1 MEPRR
6 LKPSDSGVRALSIDS
21 NPLASIIGRA
31 KTVEIGEPTLE
42 ELRSLHARLST
53 NLDDVALGGTYI
65 TKTSFAF
72 APNIPNR
79 AKWYSDSAFD
89 ELCHIKALLAGL
101 KSEDAQ
107 NVAKVALSRMAVQ
120 ASFQDSETRYK
131 SVPRQVLRHE
141 TLRRYLRE
149 LEVVVHTIR
158 CNSLVTRFGISSF
171 IEADFR
177 NISKETL
184 PDGSVDLIVTS
195 PPYGN
200 ATDYHLYHRF
210 RLLWLDFDPAV
221 LSKVEIGS
229 HLRHQREGSGFRS
242 YLADLKQSVAMM
254 ARALRPGRY
263 AVIVLGD
270 SIYGGQ
276 RYDPVVALT
285 PKLSE
290 LGFELCGVIERP
302 IHSIRRSFVHAARR
316 AISERLLVLR
326 KFPSTSRIT
335 LMPPPYRLWS
345 YEGYIRLRE
354 AGLPTEGEYL
364 QDPNGPLEVGGSA
377 VDAERLRG
385 LVFSHSIA
393 LAGMQPELTW
403 QAILENGT
411 TANGSTRKDPKY
423 ATHGIHPYK
432 GKYYPQLARGL
443 INLIGL
449 QEGMTLLDPFCGSGT
464 TLLEG
469 YLNGLSVFGCDMHP
483 LAVLIA
489 RAKIESLEADP
500 WTLQTSVA
508 KLLQKIH
515 DGPRYDANDVSEFA
529 PSCLDEI
536 TRWFPDLVIGKINW
550 LLKTIRQ
557 ETKEPIR
564 QLLEVI
570 LSSIIRDV
578 SHQEPS
584 DLRIRYRIN
593 SISDADVFGLYETRL
608 RLRFDRIRKFWNVR
622 SFAPGRFYRAHIAQG
637 DNRELGALEKLG
649 LSDGFIDAVVTSPPY
664 AMALPYIVTD
674 RLSLLVLLGIS
685 SADRR
690 PLELGLMGS
699 REITTG
705 EYRDIMEKT
714 NWFSELTPAG
724 VLVIERLKR
733 RLAKDETAG
742 FRRRNMPAL
751 MARYLMGMRRALSN
765 SYRVCKAGAEAMIV
779 IGDSKTQMA
788 ASVIRIPTTDLIE
801 DIAKSVGFEPM
812 ERFPIS
818 VTRENMLHQKHS
830 IKDNV
835 VLRFRKPRA
844 STALPEPKPAV

>member
-1 MEPRR
+1 VREGNWYSIPLGEVEPRR

-149 LEVVVHTIR
+149 LEVVLHTIR
-158 CNSLVTRFGISSF
+158 RNSLVTRFGISSF

-423 ATHGIHPYK
+423 ATHGIHP
-432 GKYYPQLARGL
+432 
-443 INLIGL
+443 
-449 QEGMTLLDPFCGSGT
+449 
-464 TLLEG
+464 
-469 YLNGLSVFGCDMHP
+469 
-483 LAVLIA
+483 
-489 RAKIESLEADP
+489 
-500 WTLQTSVA
+500 
-508 KLLQKIH
+508 
-515 DGPRYDANDVSEFA
+515 
-529 PSCLDEI
+529 
-536 TRWFPDLVIGKINW
+536 
-550 LLKTIRQ
+550 
-557 ETKEPIR
+557 
-564 QLLEVI
+564 
-570 LSSIIRDV
+570 
-578 SHQEPS
+578 
-584 DLRIRYRIN
+584 
-593 SISDADVFGLYETRL
+593 
-608 RLRFDRIRKFWNVR
+608 
-622 SFAPGRFYRAHIAQG
+622 
-637 DNRELGALEKLG
+637 
-649 LSDGFIDAVVTSPPY
+649 
-664 AMALPYIVTD
+664 
-674 RLSLLVLLGIS
+674 
-685 SADRR
+685 
-690 PLELGLMGS
+690 
-699 REITTG
+699 
-705 EYRDIMEKT
+705 
-714 NWFSELTPAG
+714 
-724 VLVIERLKR
+724 
-733 RLAKDETAG
+733 
-742 FRRRNMPAL
+742 
-751 MARYLMGMRRALSN
+751 
-765 SYRVCKAGAEAMIV
+765 
-779 IGDSKTQMA
+779 
-788 ASVIRIPTTDLIE
+788 
-801 DIAKSVGFEPM
+801 
-812 ERFPIS
+812 
-818 VTRENMLHQKHS
+818 
-830 IKDNV
+830 
-835 VLRFRKPRA
+835 
-844 STALPEPKPAV
+844 

>member
-1 MEPRR
+1 M
-6 LKPSDSGVRALSIDS
+6 
-21 NPLASIIGRA
+21 
-31 KTVEIGEPTLE
+31 
-42 ELRSLHARLST
+42 
-53 NLDDVALGGTYI
+53 
-65 TKTSFAF
+65 
-72 APNIPNR
+72 
-79 AKWYSDSAFD
+79 
-89 ELCHIKALLAGL
+89 
-101 KSEDAQ
+101 
-107 NVAKVALSRMAVQ
+107 
-120 ASFQDSETRYK
+120 
-131 SVPRQVLRHE
+131 
-141 TLRRYLRE
+141 
-149 LEVVVHTIR
+149 
-158 CNSLVTRFGISSF
+158 
-171 IEADFR
+171 
-177 NISKETL
+177 
-184 PDGSVDLIVTS
+184 
-195 PPYGN
+195 
-200 ATDYHLYHRF
+200 
-210 RLLWLDFDPAV
+210 
-221 LSKVEIGS
+221 
-229 HLRHQREGSGFRS
+229 
-242 YLADLKQSVAMM
+242 
-254 ARALRPGRY
+254 
-263 AVIVLGD
+263 
-270 SIYGGQ
+270 
-276 RYDPVVALT
+276 
-285 PKLSE
+285 
-290 LGFELCGVIERP
+290 
-302 IHSIRRSFVHAARR
+302 
-316 AISERLLVLR
+316 
-326 KFPSTSRIT
+326 
-335 LMPPPYRLWS
+335 
-345 YEGYIRLRE
+345 
-354 AGLPTEGEYL
+354 
-364 QDPNGPLEVGGSA
+364 
-377 VDAERLRG
+377 
-385 LVFSHSIA
+385 
-393 LAGMQPELTW
+393 
-403 QAILENGT
+403 
-411 TANGSTRKDPKY
+411 
-423 ATHGIHPYK
+423 
-432 GKYYPQLARGL
+432 
-443 INLIGL
+443 
-449 QEGMTLLDPFCGSGT
+449 
-464 TLLEG
+464 
-469 YLNGLSVFGCDMHP
+469 
-483 LAVLIA
+483 
-489 RAKIESLEADP
+489 
-500 WTLQTSVA
+500 
-508 KLLQKIH
+508 
-515 DGPRYDANDVSEFA
+515 SEFA

-593 SISDADVFGLYETRL
+593 SISYADVFGLYETRL

-622 SFAPGRFYRAHIAQG
+622 SFATGRFYRAHIAQG